1 MPGSVRVVVDEEAQG
16 RHDLAG
22 AAFPVEVERAGAV
35 VEEQRGIARPSA
47 FAPLDVRARRDE
59 FRDGNEILAISK
71 RVVVR

>member
-35 VEEQRGIARPSA
+35 VEEQVGGLPVPARSLRSTCGLGVMS
-47 FAPLDVRARRDE
+47 FAMATKYLP
-59 FRDGNEILAISK
+59 
-71 RVVVR
+71 